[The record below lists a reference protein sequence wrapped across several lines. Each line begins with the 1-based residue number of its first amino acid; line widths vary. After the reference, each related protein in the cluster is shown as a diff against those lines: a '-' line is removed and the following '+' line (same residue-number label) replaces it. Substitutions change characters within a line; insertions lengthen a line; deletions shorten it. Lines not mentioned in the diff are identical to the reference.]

1 MRDLEEIQKEALK
14 CNSISRNLQIVLCI
28 LLVIQFAILVYLGY
42 LKYCQQQAHKDAQY
56 TNSYS
61 NDIQLDVKFPLFN

>member
-28 LLVIQFAILVYLGY
+28 LLVIQFAILVYWGMT
-42 LKYCQQQAHKDAQY
+42 KVTTQIVREQVRGMKEV
-56 TNSYS
+56 TN
-61 NDIQLDVKFPLFN
+61 